1 MNKIIECS
9 FRSDGPGKKL
19 SNLYPHQFDLDGFRC
34 ASMEGFLQSLKCNT
48 VGGSAS
54 LRAMSGVE
62 AWKEGQAFTKRW
74 QETQTLYWQ
83 GKPYNRQSA
92 GYQNLIKR
100 AYDALAWN
108 QQFANTLMLTGDNEL
123 AHSIGNNDSTLT
135 VLTQAEFLFNLYRT
149 RSILLSINT

>member
-1 MNKIIECS
+1 MKKIIECT
-9 FRSDGPGKKL
+9 FRSDASGRKL
-19 SNLYPHQFDLDGFRC
+19 SNLYPHEFELDGLRC
-34 ASMEGFLQSLKCNT
+34 GSMEGFLQSLKCNKDREA
-48 VGGSAS
+48 AS
-54 LRAMSGVE
+54 LRAMSGVG
-62 AWKEGQAFTKRW
+62 AWKEGQAFTRKW
-74 QETQTLYWQ
+74 QESQTLYWQ
-83 GKPYNRQSA
+83 GTPYNRQSA